1 MVPPTTMAA
10 PPRSMLVGSGWHPPL
25 FRSEAGSF
33 AEIQDVIHPRV
44 VIVTGIPNISES
56 SLIDRLLHP
65 FSQSKERP
73 SAESI
78 ASWFNDTHPNIN
90 QTVMVRVHRL
100 GFIEDE
106 NTKVL
111 EREVGAL
118 LHKQG
123 RSIDLESPDLTLM
136 IHPCGPATE
145 PTHPESE
152 YVNEHG
158 WIWGVVA
165 QKGQGGGIFASRS
178 ATDRAYFRPVSLDPR
193 LARTMVNLT
202 RILGEKPSGIIDPF
216 CGTGGIIIEAALS
229 DIHVFGSDLDVRMVE
244 GSRQNLEQIEID
256 SSLYELFT
264 HDATQ
269 LEELWPVM
277 EGSAFV
283 FDPPYGRNSWSD
295 GEGMDLFQRTVQSC
309 QAIST
314 GCFVILL
321 PISPEKTELIRSG
334 NVALALDGEGDV
346 FSRILSE
353 QNLRIDVAHSIHVH
367 RSLARLL
374 LRLQPI

>member
-256 SSLYELFT
+256 PSLYELFT

-353 QNLRIDVAHSIHVH
+353 QKLRIDIAHSIHVH